1 MFPNIRHDVELED
14 DENAQVMSHH
24 DDMQHVRHETHNV
37 MYRDGDMYYVLPVA
51 VGAPHSELLV
61 IAPLAVG
68 PPLVAHVLAVQQHR
82 ARRALR

>member
-1 MFPNIRHDVELED
+1 M
-14 DENAQVMSHH
+14 MSCTE
-24 DDMQHVRHETHNV
+24 MVTC
-37 MYRDGDMYYVLPVA
+37 DMYYVLPVA
-51 VGAPHSELLV
+51 VGAPHTELLV